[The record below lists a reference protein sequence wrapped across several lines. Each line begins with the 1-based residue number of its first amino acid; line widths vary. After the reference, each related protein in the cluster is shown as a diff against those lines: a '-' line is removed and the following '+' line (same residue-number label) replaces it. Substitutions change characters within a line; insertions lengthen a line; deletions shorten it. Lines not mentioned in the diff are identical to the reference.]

1 VATQIIMPKL
11 GMAMT
16 EGAVVKWVKRDG
28 ETVNKGDPLVVV
40 MSRKISYQV
49 EAPAT
54 GIVRHIVQEKETRPV
69 GAVIGYILAPGEAM
83 PEVAPPPVAA
93 PVAAAPEAPP
103 IGAPAPAPAAPPSE
117 AAPFVLASPAARR
130 LAKELGIDLAQVRGS
145 GPEGRITEA
154 DVQRA
159 AEEHAKG
166 AMPPAPAPAEV
177 LASPMARTLARE
189 HGIDLA
195 QVKGTGA
202 GGRITEKDVLAF
214 IEARKAAP
222 PVAAPP
228 TRAIPFVGMRQ
239 MIAQRMSESLQSMAQ
254 VTLLTEADVTEM
266 VRLREQLKQ
275 RYDLSYTDIIVK
287 AVAVALKEHPL
298 LNATLVGEEIQLLSE
313 VHIGVAVA
321 LEDGLIVPVV
331 RDADKKTLQEIAQE
345 TRRLAEGARAGTL
358 TVDEVTGST
367 FTITNLGMYHVDGF
381 TPIINPPEAAILG
394 VGRIVEKPAIY
405 QGEIAKRAMLT
416 LSLTFDHRLVD
427 GAPAAAFLDR
437 VRELLETP
445 ALIFA

>member
-1 VATQIIMPKL
+1 
-11 GMAMT
+11 MAMT

-154 DVQRA
+154 DVQHA
-159 AEEHAKG
+159 AEERAKG
-166 AMPPAPAPAEV
+166 AMPPTPAPAEV

-214 IEARKAAP
+214 IEARKAAAP